1 VEDLGKQ
8 SIAGLDTVGKR
19 ETTVIETG
27 AIGNDSPLMVRRE
40 FWYSPRLGVNLVSKV
55 NDPRVGIQNF
65 EVSDIV
71 LGEPDTTLFALPS
84 HSRVIDLRK

>member
-1 VEDLGKQ
+1 
-8 SIAGLDTVGKR
+8 
-19 ETTVIETG
+19 
-27 AIGNDSPLMVRRE
+27 
-40 FWYSPRLGVNLVSKV
+40 V